1 MLLQDYAPGATPE
14 ELSKIGD
21 EIEDAMTTAYHCESL
36 TAAKV
41 WAEDKILRKYKRY
54 KGYIR
59 CYNVKGMGI

>member
-36 TAAKV
+36 TAARK
-41 WAEDKILRKYKRY
+41 WAEDKILSKWGFR
-54 KGYIR
+54 
-59 CYNVKGMGI
+59 